1 MECAKEPDAITAK
14 SLPQV
19 GSCALACEPHREG
32 KLGRQPW
39 LGAGE
44 EGVVPLP
51 LASLQSSGKVGSER
65 AERTQA
71 FLYTQKYQIS
81 RYL

>member
-19 GSCALACEPHREG
+19 GICAWACQPHREG

-44 EGVVPLP
+44 KGFVPLP
-51 LASLQSSGKVGSER
+51 LPLLIAGLLDGTGKVGNESRENSG
-65 AERTQA
+65 
-71 FLYTQKYQIS
+71 FSIYT
-81 RYL
+81 